1 VKSFKMLTHT
11 RVKPAKC
18 QKTNC
23 VGFIQICSSP
33 RFSWCF
39 GGFSNEAARL
49 LSRFV
54 ASIYAHCRHLFYRW
68 TALEIPSIERCV
80 SRGCESVVPS
90 DGRVIHSKQ
99 FQRAQADRNGAEP
112 KQ

>member
-23 VGFIQICSSP
+23 LGFIQICSSP

-49 LSRFV
+49 LSPIRRQYLRPLSPLIV
-54 ASIYAHCRHLFYRW
+54 SLDRLRNTEYREVCKSW
-68 TALEIPSIERCV
+68 V
-80 SRGCESVVPS
+80 
-90 DGRVIHSKQ
+90 
-99 FQRAQADRNGAEP
+99 
-112 KQ
+112 